1 MEIVVFNNDTQNL
14 LAANATGYGGTISL
28 FFRVPLAPVERD
40 ARFGLQVSFHE
51 PGTVPPVFA
60 ETNFA
65 ISKVDNY
72 FVLTKYVT
80 TRLKPTIEDPSL
92 VSVRWESKLSIVKL
106 TEVEKD
112 VVVIS
117 FAYSSLNENRITEV
131 LTSSIEGLLGEIS
144 GMVGMMMGIDVLK
157 LLRGGLEIPYAVHH
171 KTLRGIWEIFN

>member
-1 MEIVVFNNDTQNL
+1 M
-14 LAANATGYGGTISL
+14 
-28 FFRVPLAPVERD
+28 PLSPVERD

-51 PGTVPPVFA
+51 PGTVPNVFS

-72 FVLTKYVT
+72 FILTKYVT
-80 TRLKPTIEDPSL
+80 TRLKPTIEDSSL
-92 VSVRWESKLSIVKL
+92 VSVRWQSKLSIVKL

-131 LTSSIEGLLGEIS
+131 LTSSVEGLLGEIS
-144 GMVGMMMGIDVLK
+144 GMVGMM
-157 LLRGGLEIPYAVHH
+157 
-171 KTLRGIWEIFN
+171 